1 MFKIKNLLSK
11 FTKIAKPAG
20 LIYPIIIIVTIP
32 VLLIVNT
39 VWNLKNFKR
48 DVNFLIRHQAAS
60 ISETLK
66 PAVSQNLG
74 DTQTL
79 YTLLKGA
86 VDSNVDLQSATIVVQ
101 KGTNLNLLTSTDP
114 NITSQ
119 DPVLSELANLTVSM
133 GFDESYAGL
142 NYDIHLQENVW
153 DVTVPIVKDNDSY
166 YILATKITVQAVD
179 ELLSRTSKDS
189 ITILVILVAATIALL
204 LNHFIFYRKAMET
217 KKLEELDKLKDEFI
231 SMASHELQAPV
242 TGLVGY
248 LELLQ
253 DKITPIKNTGLQSDV
268 DTLKTLTNDLH
279 NLIQD
284 LLNVSRI
291 EQGRIKVEMKDVQ
304 VNEIIDNVI
313 KTFGPQAKG
322 KNLELLVEK
331 GELPVIQTDP
341 DRLRQVIANLVSNSI
356 KYTLE
361 GQVKVSSAVEKDS
374 IKVAVSDTGIGIP
387 PDHLSKM
394 FTKFHRVQDEKTKEV
409 RGTGLGLWI
418 IKQIVELLGGQIYIE
433 SIYGTGTTL
442 SFTLPVR
449 GNTR

>member
-1 MFKIKNLLSK
+1 MSK
-11 FTKIAKPAG
+11 LKGLISKLTRIIKPAG
-20 LIYPIIIIVTIP
+20 LVYPIIIIVAIP
-32 VLLIVNT
+32 VLLIINT

-66 PAVSQNLG
+66 PSVIQNLG
-74 DTQTL
+74 NTQVL
-79 YTLLKGA
+79 HRLLKGA
-86 VDSNVDLQSATIVVQ
+86 VDSSEDLHSATLLKQ
-101 KGTNLNLLTSTDP
+101 EGTNLNLIISTDP
-114 NITSQ
+114 NIQ
-119 DPVLSELANLTVSM
+119 VEKQAVSELARLTVSS
-133 GFDESYAGL
+133 GFEQSYAGL
-142 NYDIHLQENVW
+142 NYDVNLGENIW
-153 DVTVPIVKDNDSY
+153 DVTVPLEKDDDGF
-166 YILATKITVQAVD
+166 YILATKIKIQAVD

-189 ITILVILVAATIALL
+189 VIVLVILVVTTIALL
-204 LNHFIFYRKAMET
+204 ANHFIFYQKAMET

-253 DKITPIKNTGLQSDV
+253 DKITPMDDDKLQGDV
-268 DTLKTLTNDLH
+268 NTLKTLTNDLH

-291 EQGRIKVEMKDVQ
+291 EQGRIKVEPKEVQ
-304 VNEIIDNVI
+304 VNDIIDNVI
-313 KTFGPQAKG
+313 TTFSPQAQG
-322 KNLELLVEK
+322 KNLKLITQK
-331 GELPVIQTDP
+331 ANLPTIQTDP

-361 GQVKVSSAVEKDS
+361 GEVKVSSFVEKDK
-374 IKVAVSDTGIGIP
+374 IKIAVSDTGIGIP

-418 IKQIVELLGGQIYIE
+418 IKQIVELLGGQIFLE
-433 SIYGTGTTL
+433 SIYGTGTTIT
-442 SFTLPVR
+442 FTLPLGR
-449 GNTR
+449 RKN